1 MTDAKIKISAA
12 DNTQAAFASIS
23 RNFDSLQGK
32 LGGLGLAI
40 PALSFGAAAGALA
53 ALTLEASKAI
63 DEFNDLK
70 DATGASIEN
79 ISALDR
85 VARETGGSFDT
96 VATSLIKFNKML
108 NDSGTDGSRAAE
120 ILKSLGLNAAE
131 LKNQD
136 PAEAM
141 RQLAVAFSGFAD
153 DGAKGRAI
161 LELTGKSTL
170 QLASFMKDLSEKGKL
185 VAGTTTQ
192 QTEEAEKFN
201 KELYAMKA
209 NVQDLSRDFANKLI
223 PVMNK
228 VFEDF
233 RTFGP
238 QATLAGAAGDV
249 IRLKKELD
257 GLNQN
262 KSGVYNI
269 FGGIDKQIAV
279 AAREYEAALA
289 KFKKLDVKSAGSDT
303 SYDSLEGKRLGKKSL
318 KVEDPKK
325 TGGAAAKKD
334 PLAEANRY
342 LENLQKQLEK
352 TQDLSVEEQTL
363 LDIQKK
369 RIEFVTPAI
378 EKELLATARLI
389 DLKKAETDNL
399 KASEDAGKKAA
410 DAAGQLVAENQKYL
424 EAVETPFEKLQRQLE
439 ELATAVDANPLI
451 GAETAARTGTKYWQD
466 YLESLEDVTK
476 EVSKFDEFSREA
488 AKSIQGH
495 MGNALVDIME
505 GSYDNIAAGF
515 VKMINRMV
523 ADAMAAQ
530 LARALFGDL
539 VEGGSGNG
547 MAGDLLG
554 TIGKGLFGIGG
565 GSESKTTGDFARMD
579 RGQGSAASGSFFSGI
594 GDWFSSL
601 LSFDV
606 GTDFVPYDMVAK
618 IHKGERI
625 VPAAQ
630 NKPGAAGG
638 DKIVNVNVTP
648 PAGGSRA
655 TAMQWGADAGR
666 EIQRAMSRNS

>member
-12 DNTQAAFASIS
+12 DNTQGAFASIS

-161 LELTGKSTL
+161 LELTGKSAR
-170 QLASFMKDLSEKGKL
+170 QLAPFLKDLSE
-185 VAGTTTQ
+185 
-192 QTEEAEKFN
+192 QTSLQAKTSTAAAEEAEKFN
-201 KELYAMKA
+201 KELYALKA
-209 NVQDLSRDFANKLI
+209 NGQDFARAI
-223 PVMNK
+223 S
-228 VFEDF
+228 
-233 RTFGP
+233 T
-238 QATLAGAAGDV
+238 DV
-249 IRLKKELD
+249 VTA
-257 GLNQN
+257 LNE
-262 KSGVYNI
+262 VI
-269 FGGIDKQIAV
+269 
-279 AAREYEAALA
+279 A
-289 KFKKLDVKSAGSDT
+289 KFREGQK
-303 SYDSLEGKRLGKKSL
+303 EGKGFFEIAWERYKDNIKGFYGIQPPSKGGASGSWGEPEKPSL
-318 KVEDPKK
+318 KVTDPPKS
-325 TGGAAAKKD
+325 GGAAAKKD
-334 PLAEANRY
+334 PLAEAKRY
-342 LENLQKQLEK
+342 LENLQKQFEK
-352 TQDLSVEEQTL
+352 TKDLSVEEQTL

-410 DAAGQLVAENQKYL
+410 DAAGKLVAENQKYL

-488 AKSIQGH
+488 AKSIQDH

-505 GSYDNIAAGF
+505 GSYDKISDGF

-523 ADAMAAQ
+523 ADAMAAN

-539 VEGGSGNG
+539 VQGGSGNG

-554 TIGKGLFGIGG
+554 TIGKGLLGIGG

-579 RGQGSAASGSFFSGI
+579 RG
-594 GDWFSSL
+594 L
-601 LSFDV
+601 PSFDV

-630 NKPGAAGG
+630 NRPGAAGG